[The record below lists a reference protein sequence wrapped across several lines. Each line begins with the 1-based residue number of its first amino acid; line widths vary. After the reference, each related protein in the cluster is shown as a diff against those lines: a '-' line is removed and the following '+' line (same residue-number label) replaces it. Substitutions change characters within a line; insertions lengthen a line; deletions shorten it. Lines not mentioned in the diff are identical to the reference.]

1 MPGRKM
7 DPMRARALAS
17 RMRKQYPNA
26 TTGQLKGMLETG
38 QPMGE
43 DPMKLRGM
51 SPTGYQ
57 GPETG
62 PAYRP
67 ISELSEMELNQLGIT
82 RKDPMEPMRRM
93 ESSVAYGESDP
104 MTGMTETDAFPES
117 RQPSYMD
124 KLNAK
129 SRSMMGTG
137 PSYTD
142 TMRDTVGE
150 IASSPAYNDLR
161 QRVRSGLNQ
170 VGKLMPGGRLL
181 EDDIGV
187 GPFGT
192 PGYMDRLNA
201 KSRSMMGTG
210 PSYTDTMRDMMDT
223 ADMPAMA
230 RGDFMEDLIE
240 STDYGNA
247 YADTIATRRPDTFKS
262 VDDLAEVPMMYDTA
276 IEKAF
281 GLYNRMGKVPP
292 SVAVEVGRLA
302 GLMDVKRAMEDM
314 DSESLRQ
321 SMLDDRKD
329 YVEGKEIQ
337 PAIDDFGDRNA
348 R

>member
-1 MPGRKM
+1 
-7 DPMRARALAS
+7 
-17 RMRKQYPNA
+17 
-26 TTGQLKGMLETG
+26 
-38 QPMGE
+38 
-43 DPMKLRGM
+43 
-51 SPTGYQ
+51 
-57 GPETG
+57 
-62 PAYRP
+62 
-67 ISELSEMELNQLGIT
+67 
-82 RKDPMEPMRRM
+82 
-93 ESSVAYGESDP
+93 
-104 MTGMTETDAFPES
+104 
-117 RQPSYMD
+117 
-124 KLNAK
+124 
-129 SRSMMGTG
+129 
-137 PSYTD
+137 
-142 TMRDTVGE
+142 
-150 IASSPAYNDLR
+150 
-161 QRVRSGLNQ
+161 
-170 VGKLMPGGRLL
+170 
-181 EDDIGV
+181 
-187 GPFGT
+187 
-192 PGYMDRLNA
+192 
-201 KSRSMMGTG
+201 MMGTG

>member
-17 RMRKQYPNA
+17 RMRKQYPKA

-93 ESSVAYGESDP
+93 ESSAAYGESDP
-104 MTGMTETDAFPES
+104 MTGMTDSDAFPES
-117 RQPSYMD
+117 RQPIRLPAMTPSD
-124 KLNAK
+124 
-129 SRSMMGTG
+129 SMGM
-137 PSYTD
+137 
-142 TMRDTVGE
+142 
-150 IASSPAYNDLR
+150 
-161 QRVRSGLNQ
+161 
-170 VGKLMPGGRLL
+170 
-181 EDDIGV
+181 
-187 GPFGT
+187 
-192 PGYMDRLNA
+192 
-201 KSRSMMGTG
+201 
-210 PSYTDTMRDMMDT
+210 MMDT

-230 RGDFMEDLIE
+230 RGDFMEDLIQ

>member
-17 RMRKQYPNA
+17 RMRKQYPKA

-93 ESSVAYGESDP
+93 ESSAAYGESDP
-104 MTGMTETDAFPES
+104 MTGMTETEAFPVS
-117 RQPSYMD
+117 RQPIRSQPQPSLMGAAMD
-124 KLNAK
+124 FIPPERMARRTQDLSSGSSISAMYDK
-129 SRSMMGTG
+129 MGAG
-137 PSYTD
+137 SSSQPQPS
-142 TMRDTVGE
+142 
-150 IASSPAYNDLR
+150 
-161 QRVRSGLNQ
+161 
-170 VGKLMPGGRLL
+170 LMGAA
-181 EDDIGV
+181 
-187 GPFGT
+187 
-192 PGYMDRLNA
+192 MDFVPVEKMARGNF
-201 KSRSMMGTG
+201 
-210 PSYTDTMRDMMDT
+210 MDT

-230 RGDFMEDLIE
+230 RGDFMEDLID

>member
-17 RMRKQYPNA
+17 RMRKQYPKA

-93 ESSVAYGESDP
+93 ESSAAYGESDP
-104 MTGMTETDAFPES
+104 MTGMTDSDAFPES

-124 KLNAK
+124 
-129 SRSMMGTG
+129 
-137 PSYTD
+137 

-150 IASSPAYNDLR
+150 ISSRPAYNDMR
-161 QRVRSGLNQ
+161 QRARSGLNQ

-181 EDDIGV
+181 D
-187 GPFGT
+187 
-192 PGYMDRLNA
+192 
-201 KSRSMMGTG
+201 TG
-210 PSYTDTMRDMMDT
+210 DMMDT

-230 RGDFMEDLIE
+230 RGDFMEDLIQ

>member
-17 RMRKQYPNA
+17 RMRKQYPKA

-93 ESSVAYGESDP
+93 ESSAAYGESDP
-104 MTGMTETDAFPES
+104 MTGMTDSDAFPES

-124 KLNAK
+124 
-129 SRSMMGTG
+129 
-137 PSYTD
+137 

-150 IASSPAYNDLR
+150 ISSRPAYNDMR
-161 QRVRSGLNQ
+161 QRARSGLNQ

-181 EDDIGV
+181 D
-187 GPFGT
+187 
-192 PGYMDRLNA
+192 
-201 KSRSMMGTG
+201 TG
-210 PSYTDTMRDMMDT
+210 DMIDT

-230 RGDFMEDLIE
+230 RGDFMEDLIQ

>member
-17 RMRKQYPNA
+17 RMRKQYPKA
-26 TTGQLKGMLETG
+26 TTGQLKGMIETG
-38 QPMGE
+38 QPVDRSDGYTPVPGMTPYGYRGDDHIKPLSQMSE
-43 DPMKLRGM
+43 QELYARGIAPDRPMQDL
-51 SPTGYQ
+51 
-57 GPETG
+57 
-62 PAYRP
+62 
-67 ISELSEMELNQLGIT
+67 
-82 RKDPMEPMRRM
+82 RRM
-93 ESSVAYGESDP
+93 ESSAAYGESDP
-104 MTGMTETDAFPES
+104 MTGMTETEAFPES
-117 RQPSYMD
+117 RQPS
-124 KLNAK
+124 
-129 SRSMMGTG
+129 
-137 PSYTD
+137 
-142 TMRDTVGE
+142 
-150 IASSPAYNDLR
+150 
-161 QRVRSGLNQ
+161 
-170 VGKLMPGGRLL
+170 
-181 EDDIGV
+181 
-187 GPFGT
+187 
-192 PGYMDRLNA
+192 YMDRLNA

>member
-17 RMRKQYPNA
+17 RMRRQYPRA
-26 TTGQLKGMLETG
+26 TTGQLKGMIETG
-38 QPMGE
+38 QPLDRSEYEGYT
-43 DPMKLRGM
+43 PVPGM
-51 SPTGYQ
+51 TRTGYQ
-57 GPETG
+57 GDDLKPLSQMSEQELYARGIT
-62 PAYRP
+62 PDRP
-67 ISELSEMELNQLGIT
+67 IQGL
-82 RKDPMEPMRRM
+82 RRM
-93 ESSVAYGESDP
+93 ESSAAYGESDP
-104 MTGMTETDAFPES
+104 MTGMTETEAFPES
-117 RQPSYMD
+117 RQPISSRPSISATYD
-124 KLNAK
+124 KMFPGGSQPQPSL
-129 SRSMMGTG
+129 MGAALDFF
-137 PSYTD
+137 PP
-142 TMRDTVGE
+142 M
-150 IASSPAYNDLR
+150 A
-161 QRVRSGLNQ
+161 RVRSGLNQ

-181 EDDIGV
+181 D
-187 GPFGT
+187 
-192 PGYMDRLNA
+192 
-201 KSRSMMGTG
+201 TG
-210 PSYTDTMRDMMDT
+210 DMMDT

>member
-124 KLNAK
+124 RLNAK

-181 EDDIGV
+181 D
-187 GPFGT
+187 
-192 PGYMDRLNA
+192 
-201 KSRSMMGTG
+201 TG
-210 PSYTDTMRDMMDT
+210 DMMDT

>member
-17 RMRKQYPNA
+17 RMRKQYPKA

-93 ESSVAYGESDP
+93 ESSAAYGESDP
-104 MTGMTETDAFPES
+104 MTGMTETEAFPES
-117 RQPSYMD
+117 RQPS
-124 KLNAK
+124 
-129 SRSMMGTG
+129 
-137 PSYTD
+137 
-142 TMRDTVGE
+142 
-150 IASSPAYNDLR
+150 
-161 QRVRSGLNQ
+161 
-170 VGKLMPGGRLL
+170 
-181 EDDIGV
+181 
-187 GPFGT
+187 
-192 PGYMDRLNA
+192 YMDRLNA

>member
-17 RMRKQYPNA
+17 RMRKQYPKA

-82 RKDPMEPMRRM
+82 RKDPVEPMRRM
-93 ESSVAYGESDP
+93 ESSAAYGESDP
-104 MTGMTETDAFPES
+104 MTGMTETEAFPES
-117 RQPSYMD
+117 RQPS
-124 KLNAK
+124 
-129 SRSMMGTG
+129 
-137 PSYTD
+137 
-142 TMRDTVGE
+142 
-150 IASSPAYNDLR
+150 
-161 QRVRSGLNQ
+161 
-170 VGKLMPGGRLL
+170 
-181 EDDIGV
+181 
-187 GPFGT
+187 
-192 PGYMDRLNA
+192 YMDRLNA